1 MDAWKGQVT
10 EMDEYEVSF
19 KYDYATIVVADN
31 LARDYEHA
39 LEEAKYW
46 MNMSGISVE
55 VQPISTTVRKIEK
68 DGEIE

>member
-1 MDAWKGQVT
+1 
-10 EMDEYEVSF
+10 MDEYEVSF
-19 KYDYATIVVADN
+19 RYDYATIVVADN

-46 MNMSGISVE
+46 MESSGIITD